1 MAGTTAEYISH
12 HLSFLSTGEG
22 FWAVHLDTLFF
33 SLVAGAIFLW
43 VFSRVA
49 KKCNNGRSGKIAMFC

>member
-33 SLVAGAIFLW
+33 SLVAGAIFYGC
-43 VFSRVA
+43 SRV
-49 KKCNNGRSGKIAMFC
+49 